1 VSSVQTETS
10 TTTAGAD
17 ITSLDISGAVVSLRE
32 LLLQRYNARLIEYAI
47 QRRSVAGISGLHL
60 SRMRGRGIDF
70 EEFRP
75 YQPGDDI
82 RTIDW
87 RVTARTGKPYTKVFR
102 EERERPVI
110 IAVDQSASMFFGS
123 RHAFKSVIA
132 AQAAAIFCWLAID
145 NGDRVGGLVHTDG
158 DHSLVRPR
166 RSRRS
171 ALHLLNQ
178 VCQYNN
184 RLAEPD
190 QERIARREETGDTGL
205 ARSLHQIRRITKPG
219 STLYLISDFSSI
231 DATGMRYLYQISR
244 HNNVVCCF
252 VHDRLEEELPL
263 PGYYGITD
271 GRDTGTLN
279 AFDRKARKTYHD
291 LFNEH
296 YRYLKGELDK
306 MQIPLLTLRTE
317 DSVMERIQTW
327 TLTR

>member
-1 VSSVQTETS
+1 MQTETLK
-10 TTTAGAD
+10 TPGKD
-17 ITSLDISGAVVSLRE
+17 ISSLDVHGAVVTLRD
-32 LLLQRYNARLIEYAI
+32 LLMQRYNARLIEYAL

-60 SRMRGRGIDF
+60 SKMRGRGIDF

-75 YQPGDDI
+75 YQAGDDI

-110 IAVDQSASMFFGS
+110 IAVDQSSSMFFGS

-158 DHSLVRPR
+158 QHSLVRPR

-178 VCQYNN
+178 IHQYNHA
-184 RLAEPD
+184 LAEHD
-190 QERIARREETGDTGL
+190 RERIVRREQTGDTGL
-205 ARSLHQIRRITKPG
+205 ANALHQIRRITNPG

-231 DATGMRYLYQISR
+231 DEAGMRYLYQISR

-252 VHDRLEEELPL
+252 VYDHLEEELPL

-271 GRDTGTLN
+271 GQETGTLN
-279 AFDRKARKTYHD
+279 AFDRKARKAYHE
-291 LFNEH
+291 LFSEQ
-296 YRYLKGELDK
+296 YRHLKGELDK
-306 MQIPLLTLRTE
+306 MQIPLLTLRTDE
-317 DSVMERIQTW
+317 SVMERIQTW
-327 TLTR
+327 TRIR

>member
-1 VSSVQTETS
+1 MQTSEVQTTPER
-10 TTTAGAD
+10 AD
-17 ITSLDISGAVVSLRE
+17 LTSLDVHGAVVSLRD
-32 LLLQRYNARLIEYAI
+32 LLLQRYNARLIEYAL

-110 IAVDQSASMFFGS
+110 IAVDQSSSMFFGS

-145 NGDRVGGLVHTDG
+145 NGDRVGGVVHTDG
-158 DHSLVRPR
+158 QHSLVRPR

-178 VCQYNN
+178 VWQYNN
-184 RLAEPD
+184 ALAEED
-190 QERIARREETGDTGL
+190 RERVQRREETGDTGL
-205 ARSLHQIRRITKPG
+205 ARSLQQIRRITKPG
-219 STLYLISDFSSI
+219 STVYLVSDFTSI
-231 DATGMRYLYQISR
+231 DEAGMRYLYQISR
-244 HNNVVCCF
+244 HNNVICVF
-252 VHDRLEEELPL
+252 VYDRLEEELPL

-271 GRDTGTLN
+271 GQEIGTLN
-279 AFDRKARKTYHD
+279 AFDRKARNTYHE
-291 LFNEH
+291 LFQQ
-296 YRYLKGELDK
+296 RFDALKDELNR
-306 MQIPLLTLRTE
+306 MRIPLMTLRTDE
-317 DSVMERIQTW
+317 SVMERIQTW
-327 TLTR
+327 TRTR